1 MSPIADF
8 NCDAGA
14 TIRITPALLEKAGS
28 SFPAAFERA
37 EDMVKTAL
45 ALKAESQA
53 CFCSLPFCHTLEA
66 EATGGQVQIT
76 DVETGPSPGAPVY
89 RSLDDL
95 LHLPQIDYAAGRV
108 SQTLEACRLLRER
121 GENVL
126 IALTGPITWLNVL
139 CGTGLIFK
147 SLRKEP
153 EKMMQVFDLLREEL
167 LRFTGH
173 ALEAGAN
180 LIGYSDSIAGINVLG
195 PKNMELMAARF
206 AKPLL
211 RQMCGLAAGRA
222 IVFVCPKQSFA
233 LVGTGHARWLEL
245 PAGQD
250 VPYVQACLDVKDRA
264 ILFGQTCVKHYHVRL
279 NGTVRGLEL
288 LDV

>member
-14 TIRITPALLEKAGS
+14 TIRITPALLEAAGS
-28 SFPAAFERA
+28 SFPAAFEKA

-53 CFCSLPFCHTLEA
+53 CFCTLPFCHTLEA

-89 RSLDDL
+89 RSVDEL
-95 LHLPQIDYAAGRV
+95 LQLPQIDYTAGRV
-108 SQTLEACRLLRER
+108 SETLRACRLLRER
-121 GENVL
+121 GENVM

-139 CGTGLIFK
+139 CGTGPVFK
-147 SLRKEP
+147 GLRKEP
-153 EKMMQVFDLLREEL
+153 EKMMQVFELIRQEL
-167 LRFTGH
+167 LRFTSH

-180 LIGYSDSIAGINVLG
+180 LIGYSDSIAGINVMG
-195 PKNMELMAARF
+195 PKNMELMAAQF

-211 RQMCGLAAGRA
+211 REMCALVSGKA
-222 IVFVCPKQSFA
+222 IILLCPKQSFA
-233 LVGTGHARWLEL
+233 LVGTGHAKWLEL
-245 PAGQD
+245 PAKPD
-250 VPYVQACLDVKDRA
+250 APYVQACLDAGGSA
-264 ILFGQTCVKHYHVRL
+264 ILFGQTCAKHYHVRVK
-279 NGTVRGLEL
+279 GTVRALEL
-288 LDV
+288 SE